1 MGQTALESLITPARI
16 AGFGAERGGNVR
28 ENRVL
33 RGWTDTC
40 CRDRAET
47 DAMTKTQDSWLVR
60 LSQMDLWLV
69 AGVFGTVLLLILPVP
84 PFLLDL
90 LLAVSI
96 ASSLL
101 ILLVILY
108 TDDPSEFTGFPS
120 LLLFVT
126 LFRLALNVATTRL
139 ILISGDAGHI
149 IEAFGNFVVGG
160 NYVVG
165 IVIFAILVIINFV
178 VITKGA
184 GRIAEVAARFTLDAM
199 PGKQMA
205 IDAELG
211 AGIIIEQQAR
221 ARRRKVEQE
230 ADFYGAMDGA
240 SKFVRGDAVAA
251 VIITVV
257 NVVGGFAIGMAQ
269 RGMSFTEALSRYT
282 LLSIGDGLVSQIPA
296 LVTSMAAGL
305 LVTRAASRN
314 NFGEE
319 LGRQLT
325 SYPRALSIL
334 AAMLGLLSLVPGL
347 PMVPF
352 LVLAVL
358 AWFIS
363 RNIKPEAAAGDA
375 ARKADGKVSRAGDGP
390 AGAAAAGAAPGA
402 AAPAGDKLETL
413 LGVDAMLIELGF
425 GLVSLADPRK
435 GGDLLER
442 VTGVRRQF
450 AQDMGVV
457 IPPIKLRDN
466 LQIGANEYRF
476 LLKGNPVATGS
487 LMPGYSLAM
496 NATNSRVTLKGIPTT
511 EPVFQ
516 LPATWITEVERK
528 TAEIAGYTVVDAS
541 SVLITH
547 LTEVV
552 KHQSHEILSRQD
564 VQQLLD
570 NLKTTHP
577 TVVNEL
583 IPAQLNAGQV
593 QRILQ
598 NLLAEGISIRNL
610 ASILEK
616 VSDFAGVTKN
626 PDELSEQARRAL
638 GPQIVKPYQD
648 ERGVLKAITLDP
660 RLEQEIAKG
669 VRQSQNE
676 IALLLE
682 PRLARH
688 LVESLSKMIQGLLA
702 AGQAPVVLCGPHI
715 RLAFRRF
722 FEATFS
728 DLTVLSY
735 SEVPS
740 KVDIQSAGTLVV
752 PEG

>member
-1 MGQTALESLITPARI
+1 MTLA
-16 AGFGAERGGNVR
+16 
-28 ENRVL
+28 
-33 RGWTDTC
+33 TDTFWK
-40 CRDRAET
+40 RFG
-47 DAMTKTQDSWLVR
+47 
-60 LSQMDLWLV
+60 QMDLWLV
-69 AGVFGTVLLLILPVP
+69 AGVFGTVMLLILPVP
-84 PFLLDL
+84 PWLLDI

-96 ASSLL
+96 ATSLL

-108 TDDPSEFTGFPS
+108 LDDPSEFTGFPS
-120 LLLFVT
+120 LLLFTT

-139 ILISGDAGHI
+139 ILGTGEAGHI
-149 IEAFGNFVVGG
+149 IDAFGNFVVGG

-165 IVIFAILVIINFV
+165 MVVFLILVVINFI

-211 AGIIIEQQAR
+211 AGIINEEQAR
-221 ARRRKVEQE
+221 TRRRKVEQE

-251 VIITVV
+251 VMITGV
-257 NVVGGFAIGMAQ
+257 NILGGFAIGIAQ
-269 RGMSFTEALSRYT
+269 RGMALPEALQRYT
-282 LLSIGDGLVSQIPA
+282 LLSIGDGLVSQVPA
-296 LVTSMAAGL
+296 LITSMAAGM
-305 LVTRAASRN
+305 LVTRAAAKN
-314 NFGEE
+314 NLGEE

-325 SYPRALSIL
+325 FYPKALTILSIL
-334 AAMLGLLSLVPGL
+334 LGFIAIVPGL
-347 PMVPF
+347 PMLPF
-352 LVLAVL
+352 LLLSVFT
-358 AWFIS
+358 WFIAK
-363 RNIKPEAAAGDA
+363 RLHQKAATTAAAKTGATKPGRPGEAPA
-375 ARKADGKVSRAGDGP
+375 AGQGG
-390 AGAAAAGAAPGA
+390 GAQAGAAPA
-402 AAPAGDKLETL
+402 AGSEKLENL
-413 LGVDAMLIELGF
+413 LTIDPLQIELGF
-425 GLVSLADPRK
+425 GLVSLADQRK

-450 AQDMGVV
+450 AQDMGIVV
-457 IPPIKLRDN
+457 PPIKLRDN

-476 LLKGNPVATGS
+476 LLKGNPVSTGS

-496 NATNSRVTLKGIPTT
+496 NATNSRVTLKGIPTI

-528 TAEIAGYTVVDAS
+528 SAEVAGYTVVDAS

-547 LTEVV
+547 LTEML
-552 KHQSHEILSRQD
+552 KRHCHEVLSRQD

-583 IPAQLNAGQV
+583 IPALLTVGQV

-610 ASILEK
+610 STILEK
-616 VSDFAGVTKN
+616 VSDYATLTKN
-626 PDELSEQARRAL
+626 PDELSEHARRAL
-638 GPQIVKPYQD
+638 GSQIVKPYQD
-648 ERGVLKAITLDP
+648 DRGAIRAITLDP
-660 RLEQEIAKG
+660 RLEQEISKG
-669 VRQSQNE
+669 VRQTATE

-688 LVESLSKMIQGLLA
+688 LVEQLSRQMQTLLA
-702 AGQAPVVLCGPHI
+702 EGRAPVVLCAPHL

-735 SEVPS
+735 AEVPS
-740 KVDIQSAGTLVV
+740 RVDIQSAGTLAGMEPTPVAMAA
-752 PEG
+752 

>member
-1 MGQTALESLITPARI
+1 
-16 AGFGAERGGNVR
+16 
-28 ENRVL
+28 
-33 RGWTDTC
+33 
-40 CRDRAET
+40 
-47 DAMTKTQDSWLVR
+47 MTKTQDSWVVR

-84 PFLLDL
+84 PLLLDL

-165 IVIFAILVIINFV
+165 IVIFSILVVINFV

-205 IDAELG
+205 IDAELS
-211 AGIIIEQQAR
+211 AGVINEQQAR

-251 VIITVV
+251 VMITVV
-257 NVVGGFAIGMAQ
+257 NIVGGFAIGMAQ

-305 LVTRAASRN
+305 LVTRAASKN

-325 SYPRALSIL
+325 SYPRALTIL
-334 AAMLGLLSLVPGL
+334 SAMLALLAVVPGL
-347 PMVPF
+347 PMFPF
-352 LVLAVL
+352 LVLSVL
-358 AWFIS
+358 AWFIGK
-363 RNIKPEAAAGDA
+363 NIKDRPAATADA
-375 ARKADGKVSRAGDGP
+375 KSKADGKGGKANESA
-390 AGAAAAGAAPGA
+390 ANAAQGAAAAPAA
-402 AAPAGDKLETL
+402 DKLENL
-413 LGVDAMLIELGF
+413 LGVDALLIELGF
-425 GLVSLADPRK
+425 GLVSLADSRK

-450 AQDMGVV
+450 AQEMGLL

-496 NATNSRVTLKGIPTT
+496 NATNSRVTLKGVPTT

-570 NLKTTHP
+570 HLKTTHP

-583 IPAQLNAGQV
+583 IPAQLNVGQV

-610 ASILEK
+610 ANILEK

-626 PDELSEQARRAL
+626 PDELSEHARRAL

-648 ERGVLKAITLDP
+648 DRGVLKAITLDP

-669 VRQSQNE
+669 VRQSQTE

-702 AGQAPVVLCGPHI
+702 SGQAPVVLCGPHI

-735 SEVPS
+735 SEVPGR
-740 KVDIQSAGTLVV
+740 VDIQSAGTLVV
-752 PEG
+752 PE